1 MVSPA
6 GDDKR
11 NNNRKKDSN
20 KQEPTSENPLETGS
34 MPDLGDVVGLG
45 TYLVSKVNQDGE
57 TVKVVS
63 AGEAKLHEHG
73 LALGTEQLGEVMLA
87 ALGVK
92 TVDDAHRAL
101 HGDGA
106 DSGSSSTRVG
116 YNRKYADGWNKL
128 WGSSN

>member
-11 NNNRKKDSN
+11 NNNRKKEAK

-34 MPDLGDVVGLG
+34 MPDLGDVVGQG
-45 TYLVSKVNQDGE
+45 TYLVSKVNEKGE
-57 TVKVVS
+57 KVKAVS
-63 AGEAKLHEHG
+63 AGEAQLHEHG
-73 LALGTEQLGEVMLA
+73 LVLGAEKFGEAMLT

-92 TVDDAHRAL
+92 NVDDVQRAL
-101 HGDGA
+101 NGDGA
-106 DSGSSSTRVG
+106 NSASSSVRVG
-116 YNRKYADGWNKL
+116 YNPKYAQGWDKL